1 MSAKAL
7 EILKSKMSLEE
18 RRQFVANCNK
28 QNPDWEKKIDGRT
41 LGVYYTGTGAG
52 LFSGTISFRWYLSKE
67 GYNYWAVIYS
77 RFTREELKTKINL
90 NE

>member
-7 EILKSKMSLEE
+7 EILKSKMSLKE

-28 QNPDWEKKIDGRT
+28 QNPDWEKKIHGRE
-41 LGVYYTGTGAG
+41 LNVYSKSNG
-52 LFSGTISFRWYLSKE
+52 LFNGAVSFIWSSSKE
-67 GYNYWAVIYS
+67 GSGYWSAIYR
-77 RFTREELKTKINL
+77 RFTQEERITKINL

>member
-18 RRQFVANCNK
+18 RQRFVRNCNE
-28 QNPDWEKKIDGRT
+28 QNPDWEKKINGRI
-41 LGVYYTGTGAG
+41 LDIYYNGIG
-52 LFSGTISFRWYLSKE
+52 LFSGTISFGWVNSNE
-67 GYNYWAVIYS
+67 GYYYWASIYM
-77 RFTREELKTKINL
+77 RFTISELRTEINL